1 MTKQI
6 ITVSVG
12 ATVEVVTHSFSD
24 GQSLRYSSRET
35 VDIKYSSL
43 DDAIAELNRIK
54 KKYEGEYSDMSFDT
68 IRDCGCY
75 NECSCSPTMFV
86 TGKRLENDVEYDVRL
101 SEAKRHKKAQEE
113 RDRSEFDRLSKQ
125 FGKK

>member
-6 ITVSVG
+6 ITVPVG

-54 KKYEGEYSDMSFDT
+54 EKYEGEYSDMSFDT
-68 IRDCGCY
+68 IQDCGCY
-75 NECSCSPTMFV
+75 TGCSCSPTMFV